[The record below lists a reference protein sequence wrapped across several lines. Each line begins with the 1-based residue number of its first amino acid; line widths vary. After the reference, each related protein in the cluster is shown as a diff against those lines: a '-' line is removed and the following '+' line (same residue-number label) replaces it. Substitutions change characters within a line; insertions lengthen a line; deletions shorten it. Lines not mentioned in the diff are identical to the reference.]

1 MSFANLEKTDMIF
14 DLWRTFRASKANLRG
29 KLPQRILR
37 NARTFVNVA
46 QNLRDFG
53 RFEMDK
59 RDLDR
64 QREDR
69 RRRHSSRNPRASHNH
84 IKLFL

>member
-14 DLWRTFRASKANLRG
+14 DLWRTFRASTANLPE
-29 KLPQRILR
+29 KLAQRIFR

-46 QNLRDFG
+46 QHLRDFG

-64 QREDR
+64 QREKIAEEDT
-69 RRRHSSRNPRASHNH
+69 PREIQEGH
-84 IKLFL
+84 ITR